1 MIRRPPRSTLFP
13 YTTLFRSTEKEKDC
27 TVRSIRRVNVRFV
40 ADKALHLVN
49 TSHTATRSENNVD
62 FVLAGKGEGE
72 TDGSDDGNGGNDKPG
87 GGGVTP
93 DPSV

>member
-1 MIRRPPRSTLFP
+1 MYKRQ
-13 YTTLFRSTEKEKDC
+13 EVKKDC

-40 ADKALHLVN
+40 ADKALKLIN
-49 TSHTATRSENNVD
+49 SSHTSTQSDNNVV
-62 FVLAGKGEGE
+62 FALGGKG
-72 TDGSDDGNGGNDKPG
+72 DGSDPDEGGSGEEKPG